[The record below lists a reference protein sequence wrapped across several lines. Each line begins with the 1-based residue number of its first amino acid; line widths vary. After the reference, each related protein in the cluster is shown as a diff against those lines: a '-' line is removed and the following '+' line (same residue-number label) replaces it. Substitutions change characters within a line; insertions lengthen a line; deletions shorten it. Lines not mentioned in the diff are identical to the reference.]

1 MPKLRDHPEDLA
13 ALTIRTA
20 EAVGIDEAFVEKD
33 FWVVEVLRAAAVPR
47 QIAAKDGV
55 THDVLPIFK
64 GGTSLSRVFR
74 LIERFSEDV
83 DLLVPFPD
91 AGLSINARDKV
102 LKQIRDDVSA
112 HLARDGEPVASTT
125 GVKRNIRYPYPTRF
139 GSAAVTEGVLLE
151 MGSRGGT
158 YPTEPHQLRSMLA
171 NFAIEQLS
179 ESPEAWE
186 EFAPVTVEVLS
197 PERTLL
203 EKLALLHDAV
213 SRYPE
218 DGSRAKLLTGG
229 RHLYDVHQL
238 LDSEPVVRALTSLGS
253 DGVDALCADID
264 RHSEH
269 ADFTFTPR
277 PASGFGA
284 SPLCDNSH
292 AARAV
297 LREGY
302 ERALSLVYG
311 TRPGFEECVDSI
323 RLNSAIL

>member
-1 MPKLRDHPEDLA
+1 MPRLRDEPEDLA

-20 EAVGIDEAFVEKD
+20 EAAGIDEAFVEKD
-33 FWVVEVLRAAAVPR
+33 FWVVEVLRAAAVSRP
-47 QIAAKDGV
+47 IAAKDGV
-55 THDVLPIFK
+55 AHEVLPIFK
-64 GGTSLSRVFR
+64 GGTSLSRVFG
-74 LIERFSEDV
+74 LIDRFSEDV

-91 AGLSINARDKV
+91 ADLSIKARDRV

-158 YPTEPHQLRSMLA
+158 YPTEQHQLMSMLA

-179 ESPEAWE
+179 ESPAAWD

-218 DGSRAKLLTGG
+218 EGSRAKLLTGG
-229 RHLYDVHQL
+229 RHLYDVRQL
-238 LDSEPVVRALTSLGS
+238 LTSETVVRALTSLGPN
-253 DGVDALCADID
+253 GVDALCADID
-264 RHSEH
+264 LHSEQ

-277 PASGFGA
+277 PATGFGA
-284 SPLCDNSH
+284 SPLCDDAH

-311 TRPGFEECVDSI
+311 TRPGFEECIDSI